1 MNHSIDLSYII
12 DQAWWCRHNG
22 GEENRCKE
30 DLRYKFS
37 ASYLWP
43 LKSVLF
49 YNFILTL
56 FSTILPTNYYYHQF
70 HGLFVIFSE
79 LQISIFR
86 WLKRRFVLVLWLF
99 INLFRSILIN
109 RPETFSLINR
119 KFLCNHMQGKRSP
132 FCTYEME
139 IFIETRSHPLIIS
152 TQHSILLHNFTLIE
166 TWKDRWNT
174 DQMYLS
180 TWLRNHDMIWYDRKT
195 IETKL
200 NCLSLKLALK

>member
-22 GEENRCKE
+22 GEENRSKE

-56 FSTILPTNYYYHQF
+56 FFHNSSHKLLLPSISSDYLLYLVNCKYQYF
-70 HGLFVIFSE
+70 GDWEEDSSLFYGCW
-79 LQISIFR
+79 SIYFDH
-86 WLKRRFVLVLWLF
+86 
-99 INLFRSILIN
+99 SILIN

-119 KFLCNHMQGKRSP
+119 KFLCNHMQGKRQS
-132 FCTYEME
+132 
-139 IFIETRSHPLIIS
+139 
-152 TQHSILLHNFTLIE
+152 LLHLTQK
-166 TWKDRWNT
+166 WKF
-174 DQMYLS
+174 S
-180 TWLRNHDMIWYDRKT
+180 
-195 IETKL
+195 
-200 NCLSLKLALK
+200 